1 MTVIEEDKEIS
12 PFLIGKR
19 FLVQCIGY
27 RGFAYQNSS
36 GQWKASGSNKKL
48 PVEIDIIAVSQ

>member
-1 MTVIEEDKEIS
+1 MIVIEKDKKIS

-27 RGFAYQNSS
+27 RGLAYQNGS
-36 GQWKASGSNKKL
+36 GQWRTSRGNKKL
-48 PVEIDIIAVSQ
+48 PVEVDIIARGQ